1 MLAGWNIMH
10 VRTEDMKRFIGVAI
24 VTLVLAALIAALVF
38 RLLPQAQAPQPQLPQ
53 SQTNPLPQVIP
64 SLREW
69 HGESGAFALES
80 TSRIVLDTATGDQ
93 FAGAARLFAEDLS
106 LITGHALPI
115 ISDSA
120 AGQGDIFLSLATTEK
135 VTEQALGDEGYSLTI
150 AGAVTL
156 RAHTT
161 TGVFYGTRTILQMLL
176 ANATKAHLPRGSAR
190 DYPRYR
196 ERGFMLDVGRKYFPL
211 SQLKEYV
218 RAMSYFKLNDFHLH
232 LNDNQLIVGI
242 GPDWTTKYAAFRLSS
257 PRFPGLAA
265 KDGAYS
271 RQDMRELQDFAKSY
285 GVTITPEIDVPA
297 HALALTQYRP
307 DLASPSLDKSLL
319 DLANPNTLPFVKS
332 LWDEFLPWFDS
343 KDVHIG
349 ADEYN
354 ALEGEA
360 YRQFVNACDDY
371 LRSKGYTVH
380 AWGNLTPMT
389 GTTPIHTDVVMDVWD
404 TAFASASDLARQ
416 GYHVVN
422 AIDTYLYI
430 VPKAGVYN
438 DYLDTKTLYEQWDP
452 SIFDLRNPA
461 QNLTRG
467 DRQLLGAKF
476 AVWNDKLGTLIS
488 DTDVAAR
495 VLAALPTV
503 GGKFWGPPARDMTYA
518 QFMEVARSV
527 GQAPGLNL
535 PAV

>member
-1 MLAGWNIMH
+1 
-10 VRTEDMKRFIGVAI
+10 VKRFISVAI
-24 VTLVLAALIAALVF
+24 VALVLTSLFAGLIFLVVSQAKSPQ
-38 RLLPQAQAPQPQLPQ
+38 RQTSPQA
-53 SQTNPLPQVIP
+53 NPLPEVIP

-69 HGESGAFALES
+69 HGASGAFALTP
-80 TSRIVLDTATGDQ
+80 TSRIVIDTATG
-93 FAGAARLFAEDLS
+93 GRLDDTAHVLATDLTLVTS
-106 LITGHALPI
+106 RALPI
-115 ISDSA
+115 VDGPSA
-120 AGQGDIFLSLATTEK
+120 EQGDIFLSLGTTD
-135 VTEQALGDEGYSLTI
+135 QALGDEGYSLAI
-150 AGAVTL
+150 ADAVTL
-156 RAHTT
+156 RSSTAN
-161 TGVFYGTRTILQMLL
+161 GVFDGTRTILQMLL
-176 ANATKAHLPRGSAR
+176 ADPAKAHLPRGNAR

-211 SQLKEYV
+211 SELKEYV

-232 LNDNQLIVGI
+232 LNDNQLIVGT

-265 KDGAYS
+265 KDGAYT
-271 RQDMRELQDFAKSY
+271 RQDMRELQDFAKLY

-297 HALALTQYRP
+297 HALALTQFRP
-307 DLASPSLDKSLL
+307 DLASSTLDRSLL

-349 ADEYN
+349 ADEYDSRQ
-354 ALEGEA
+354 GEA

-371 LRSKGYTVH
+371 LTSKGYTVH
-380 AWGNLTPMT
+380 AWGSLAQMP

-404 TAFASASDLARQ
+404 TAFASAPTLVRA

-430 VPKAGVYN
+430 VPKAGNYN
-438 DYLDTKTLYEQWDP
+438 DYLDTKILFEQWDP
-452 SIFDLRNPA
+452 SIFDLRNPT
-461 QNLTRG
+461 QNLQP
-467 DRQLLGAKF
+467 DDAQLMGAKF

-488 DTDVAAR
+488 DADVAAR

-503 GGKFWGPPARDMTYA
+503 GEKFWGAPGGARTYT
-518 QFMEVARSV
+518 QFMEVARIV

-535 PAV
+535 PAT

>member
-1 MLAGWNIMH
+1 
-10 VRTEDMKRFIGVAI
+10 VKRFISVAI
-24 VTLVLAALIAALVF
+24 VALVLISLFAGLV
-38 RLLPQAQAPQPQLPQ
+38 LLVVSQARPQQAQPQQAQPPQ
-53 SQTNPLPQVIP
+53 SQANPMPYVIP

-69 HGESGAFALES
+69 HGENGAFALIPS
-80 TSRIVLDTATGDQ
+80 SRIVMDTVTGGQLVDTAHT
-93 FAGAARLFAEDLS
+93 FAGDLT
-106 LITGHALPI
+106 LITGYDLTI
-115 ISDSA
+115 VSGSSA
-120 AGQGDIFLSLATTEK
+120 QQGDIFLSLATTD
-135 VTEQALGDEGYSLTI
+135 QAMGDEGYSLAI

-156 RAHTT
+156 RAPTA
-161 TGVFYGTRTILQMLL
+161 TGIFYGTRTILQMLL
-176 ANATKAHLPRGSAR
+176 ADPAKAHLPRGSAR

-196 ERGFMLDVGRKYFPL
+196 ERGFLLDVGRKYFPL

-218 RAMSYFKLNDFHLH
+218 RAMSYFKVNDLHLH
-232 LNDNQLIVGI
+232 LNDNQLIVGT
-242 GPDWTTKYAAFRLSS
+242 GPDWTTKYAAFRLAS

-271 RQDMRELQDFAKSY
+271 RQDMRELQDFARPY

-297 HALALTQYRP
+297 HALALTQFRP
-307 DLASPSLDKSLL
+307 DLASATLDKSLL

-349 ADEYN
+349 ADEYD
-354 ALEGEA
+354 AREGEA

-371 LRSKGYTVH
+371 LNGKGYTVH
-380 AWGNLTPMT
+380 AWGSLTQMKGMT
-389 GTTPIHTDVVMDVWD
+389 PVHTDVVMDVWD

-461 QNLTRG
+461 QNLPRG

-476 AVWNDKLGTLIS
+476 AVWNDKLGALIS
-488 DTDVAAR
+488 DADVAAR
-495 VLAALPTV
+495 VQAALPTV
-503 GGKFWGPPARDMTYA
+503 SEKFWGVSTSGRTFA
-518 QFMEVARSV
+518 QFMEVAHIV
-527 GQAPGLNL
+527 GKAPGLNL
-535 PAV
+535 PTG

>member
-1 MLAGWNIMH
+1 
-10 VRTEDMKRFIGVAI
+10 VKRFISVAI
-24 VTLVLAALIAALVF
+24 VALVLISLFAGLVF
-38 RLLPQAQAPQPQLPQ
+38 LVVSQARPQQAQPPQ
-53 SQTNPLPQVIP
+53 SQANPMPYVIP

-69 HGESGAFALES
+69 HGGDGAFAL
-80 TSRIVLDTATGDQ
+80 TPALRIVLDTATGDQ
-93 FAGAARLFAEDLS
+93 LLDTARVFAADLT
-106 LITGHALPI
+106 LVTGSALPI
-115 ISDSA
+115 ISGSA
-120 AGQGDIFLSLATTEK
+120 AEPGDVFLSLATTDP
-135 VTEQALGDEGYSLTI
+135 ALGDEGYSLSITD
-150 AGAVTL
+150 AVTL
-156 RAHTT
+156 RASTSA
-161 TGVFYGTRTILQMLL
+161 GVFYGTRTILQMLL
-176 ANATKAHLPRGSAR
+176 ADAAKAHLPRGSAR

-196 ERGFMLDVGRKYFPL
+196 ERGFMLDVGRKFFPL
-211 SQLKEYV
+211 SELKEYV

-232 LNDNQLIVGI
+232 LNDNQLIVGT

-297 HALALTQYRP
+297 HALALTQFRP
-307 DLASPSLDKSLL
+307 DLASPKLDRSLL

-349 ADEYN
+349 ADEYD
-354 ALEGEA
+354 AREGEA
-360 YRQFVNACDDY
+360 YRQFINACDDY
-371 LRSKGYTVH
+371 LKGKGYTVH
-380 AWGNLTPMT
+380 AWGSLTQMK
-389 GTTPIHTDVVMDVWD
+389 GTTPVHTDVVMDVWD
-404 TAFASASDLARQ
+404 TAFASAPELVRA

-430 VPKAGVYN
+430 VPKAGNYN
-438 DYLDTKTLYEQWDP
+438 DYLDTKTLYERWDP
-452 SIFDLRNPA
+452 TIFDLRNPA
-461 QNLTRG
+461 QNLPRG

-488 DTDVAAR
+488 NADVAAR
-495 VLAALPTV
+495 VQAALPTV
-503 GGKFWGPPARDMTYA
+503 SETFWGASARSRTYN
-518 QFMEVARSV
+518 QFMEVAHIV

-535 PAV
+535 PAG

>member
-1 MLAGWNIMH
+1 
-10 VRTEDMKRFIGVAI
+10 VKRFISVAI
-24 VTLVLAALIAALVF
+24 AALALAALIAALVF
-38 RLLPQAQAPQPQLPQ
+38 RLLLQGQPPHSQTPQ
-53 SQTNPLPQVIP
+53 SQVNPPPQVIP

-69 HGESGAFALES
+69 HGASGVFALAP

-93 FAGAARLFAEDLS
+93 FAGAARVFAEDLN
-106 LITGHALPI
+106 LITGHALPVV
-115 ISDSA
+115 SDSA

-135 VTEQALGDEGYSLTI
+135 VTEPTLGDEGYSLTI
-150 AGAVTL
+150 ADAVTL
-156 RAHTT
+156 RAHTA

-176 ANATKAHLPRGSAR
+176 SDAARTHLPRGNAR
-190 DYPRYR
+190 DYSNYH
-196 ERGFMLDVGRKYFPL
+196 ERGFMLDVGRKFFPL

-232 LNDNQLIVGI
+232 LNDNQLIVGN

-265 KDGAYS
+265 KDGAYT
-271 RQDMRELQDFAKSY
+271 RQDMRELQDFAKSH

-343 KDVHIG
+343 KDAHIG

-389 GTTPIHTDVVMDVWD
+389 GTTQVHTDVVMDVWD
-404 TAFASASDLARQ
+404 TAFASAADLARQ

-461 QNLTRG
+461 QNFPRG

-488 DTDVAAR
+488 DADVAGR

-503 GGKFWGPPARDMTYA
+503 GEKFWGAPAGGRMYT
-518 QFMEVARSV
+518 QFMEAAHTV

-535 PAV
+535 PAG